1 METFRGGCLPINN
14 NLESFMATLELG
26 ATGSL
31 MLLEQ
36 LPVIPNRG
44 TRDHVGKGGRG
55 DSLRSICNCAEIVMR
70 AAINGMI
77 QPSAWTSAVALA
89 GVKPRTPGGGKVQ
102 PVEQS
107 A

>member
-1 METFRGGCLPINN
+1 VTFEHVQRKVSPLNVPAGIHL
-14 NLESFMATLELG
+14 TLG
-26 ATGSL
+26 ANLGGLARARGDGTHKE
-31 MLLEQ
+31 LL
-36 LPVIPNRG
+36 
-44 TRDHVGKGGRG
+44 KGGRG
-55 DSLRSICNCAEIVMR
+55 DSLRSISNCAEIVMR